1 MLEPYIG
8 LAVGGCIIGTIATSA
23 LILYCYK
30 KRQKERVLPISLQ
43 PQNQTVTIGIPMT
56 DRDFNPGA
64 EVTTT
69 NSDLTR
75 RGNTRFFSTLR
86 GTTQTYAP
94 TTDLSQSNP
103 VPFSLSS
110 PSTLDGREL
119 YPHYEEAEA
128 NRSHSPSSRPFLV

>member
-1 MLEPYIG
+1 MIQNVVFAL
-8 LAVGGCIIGTIATSA
+8 TS
-23 LILYCYK
+23 ILNHSP
-30 KRQKERVLPISLQ
+30 RQKERVLPSSLQ
-43 PQNQTVTIGIPMT
+43 PQNQTATIGIPMS

-64 EVTTT
+64 EVTIT

-75 RGNTRFFSTLR
+75 RDNTRFFSTLR

-94 TTDLSQSNP
+94 TELSQSNP